1 MIDVVDRVPRYPGR
15 VILTPVSGQANT
27 YDLQRADDPIQEGTP
42 INKALFESIEGDITT
57 TRTDLMEEIAAQI
70 KIGDISLTVRTD
82 KGNNWLPCDGR
93 TIAESEYPELYA
105 FLEESAVGT
114 ELGLR
119 QLSAETETE
128 LTQIAR
134 GGGTTPYWVACG
146 TGGRIFY
153 TTSVS
158 GTWQVKQVIADGY
171 DLTGIVYADGKWV
184 VCGNTGSPDYYPFVA
199 YASSPGGTW
208 TMKQIA
214 SSGPFYMGDTYLAYG
229 NGSWVLATPNT
240 SSYMWIYYTTD
251 PTGTWMQK
259 SDHVSGTFVYL
270 TYGDGYF
277 VGSVKATNKYPSLRY
292 AMDPARAWVSKTLS
306 SSSSLSSNT
315 MKMVIYANGYWAACG
330 GKGYILYSTS
340 ISSTWSVKQ
349 ISFSKVDTGD
359 VTLSGIAWDGSQ
371 WRVCGSRGCIGEC
384 PTLNGTW
391 EVQKTEMSADLADMV
406 YADGVVAVCGNL
418 DNYPVIGYYGVALP
432 TISYGYIK
440 ALDSET

>member
-15 VILTPVSGQANT
+15 VTLTPVSGQANT

-42 INKALFESIEGDITT
+42 INRALFESIEGDITT
-57 TRTDLMEEIAAQI
+57 TRTDLMEEIAAQT

-82 KGNNWLPCDGR
+82 KGNNWLPCNGQAI
-93 TIAESEYPELYA
+93 TESEYPELYA
-105 FLEESAVGT
+105 FLEESAAGA

-119 QLSAETETE
+119 QLSTETETE
-128 LTQIAR
+128 LTQITR

-153 TTSVS
+153 TTSLS
-158 GTWQVKQVIADGY
+158 GTWQVKQVISDGY

-199 YASSPGGTW
+199 YASLPSGTW

-214 SSGPFYMGDTYLAYG
+214 SSGTFYTGNTYLTYG

-251 PTGTWMQK
+251 PTGTWTQK
-259 SDHVSGTFVYL
+259 SDHVKGTFVCL

-277 VGSVKATNKYPSLRY
+277 VGSAKATNTYPSLRY
-292 AMDPARAWVSKTLS
+292 SMDPGRAWVSKTI
-306 SSSSLSSNT
+306 SSSLSSNT
-315 MKMVIYANGYWAACG
+315 MNEIIYANGYWVACG
-330 GKGYILYSTS
+330 GKSYIAYSTS
-340 ISSTWSVKQ
+340 ISGTWSIKK
-349 ISFSKVDTGD
+349 IDFSDVTTGD
-359 VTLSGIAWDGSQ
+359 VTLRGIAWDGSQ
-371 WRVCGSRGCIGEC
+371 WHVCGLDGYTGSCS
-384 PTLNGTW
+384 TLNGDW
-391 EVQKTEMSADLADMV
+391 AVQKAEMNADLIDMTF
-406 YADGVVAVCGNL
+406 ANNAVAVCGNL